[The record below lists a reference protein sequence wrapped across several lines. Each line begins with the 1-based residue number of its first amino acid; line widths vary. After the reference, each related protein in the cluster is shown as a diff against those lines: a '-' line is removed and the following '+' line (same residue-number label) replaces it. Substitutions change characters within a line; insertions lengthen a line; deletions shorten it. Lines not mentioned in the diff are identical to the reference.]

1 MDFDFDFEDAKPW
14 LIGIGAI
21 LLVAGVLF
29 GMTYINVNSAIAKCT
44 AAGYA
49 KPDWSWRVT
58 SCPADEDYASDS
70 VALVV
75 GNTADSPMPKLTDEA
90 DKYLRNSL
98 AQTDGDLQFYL
109 YSATPS
115 GSRIQLDDLKMKKAG
130 NVNSFVTNSSQ
141 TVDKIDKAIA
151 QPASENGADYFN
163 NIVAAGRA
171 VTTSPSTKSPLVL
184 VVGSGLSDSQPLNF
198 ANGDLLH
205 ADPADVLAQLKAKGT
220 IAQDDLKGV
229 RIVWSGLGVTTSPQQ
244 PLDATEKRNLR
255 NIYNTIFN
263 YMGARLVT
271 DDTVMATESV
281 KTDKTVTPVTVN
293 GLSGGVVVYK
303 LGENSIG
310 FKPGT
315 ATIQDQAKA
324 NSALDGII
332 ANYQKCPAAKLTVE
346 GYTARPNGTIEATS
360 DLSKSRADAVKKLL
374 VARGVNDAAVMATG
388 KGSSDFE
395 GRVDEKDATGTWNSE
410 KAQAN
415 RVVIVTMD
423 SSGGCSG

>member
-14 LIGIGAI
+14 LIGAGVI
-21 LLVAGVLF
+21 LLAVGALF
-29 GMTYINVNSAIAKCT
+29 GMLYLNVNDAISKCEK
-44 AAGYA
+44 AGYD
-49 KPDWSWRVT
+49 KPAWSWSVT

-75 GNTADSPMPKLTDEA
+75 ANTASSPMPKLTDES
-90 DKYLRNSL
+90 DKYIRNSL
-98 AQTDGDLQFYL
+98 AKTEGDLKFYA

-115 GSRIQLDDLKMKKAG
+115 GTRIQLDDLKAKKAG
-130 NVNSFVTNSSQ
+130 NVDSFIANSARSIK
-141 TVDKIDKAIA
+141 KIDTAIA
-151 QPASENGADYFN
+151 QPAVENGADYFN

-171 VTTSPSTKSPLVL
+171 VTTSPSVKSPLVL

-205 ADPADVLAQLKAKGT
+205 ADPAEVLNQLKAKGT
-220 IAQDDLKGV
+220 IAQGDLEGV
-229 RIVWSGLGVTTSPQQ
+229 RIVWSGLGVTTAPQQ

-255 NIYNTIFN
+255 NIYNAIFS

-271 DDTVMATESV
+271 DDTAMATESV
-281 KTDKTVTPVTVN
+281 KTDKTVAPVKVN
-293 GLSGGVVVYK
+293 GLAGGVVVYK

-310 FKPGT
+310 FKPST

-324 NSALDGII
+324 NTALDDIV
-332 ANYQKCPAAKLTVE
+332 ANYQKCPAAKLTIE
-346 GYTARPNGTIEATS
+346 GYTARPSDTEEITN

-374 VARGVNDAAVMATG
+374 VARGVNDGSIAAIG
-388 KGSSDFE
+388 KGSGGFE
-395 GRVDEKDATGTWNSE
+395 GRVDEKDATGTWSSE

-415 RVVIVTMD
+415 RVVLVKMD
-423 SSGGCSG
+423 SSGGCNG

>member
-14 LIGIGAI
+14 LIGIGVV
-21 LLVAGVLF
+21 LLAASALF
-29 GMTYINVNSAIAKCT
+29 GMLYLNVNDAIAKCEK
-44 AAGYA
+44 AGYD
-49 KPDWSWRVT
+49 KPGWSWSVT
-58 SCPADEDYASDS
+58 SCPANEDYASDS

-75 GNTADSPMPKLTDEA
+75 GNTANSPAPKLTDEA

-98 AQTDGDLQFYL
+98 AKTDGTLKFYL

-115 GSRIQLDDLKMKKAG
+115 GTRIQLDDLKLKKSG
-130 NVNSFVTNSSQ
+130 NVDSFVASSAQ
-141 TVDKIDKAIA
+141 TVKKIDTAIA

-163 NIVAAGRA
+163 TIVTAGRA
-171 VTTSPSTKSPLVL
+171 VTTSPSVKQPLVL
-184 VVGSGLSDSQPLNF
+184 VIGSGLSDAQPLNF

-220 IAQDDLKGV
+220 IAQDDLRGV

-255 NIYNTIFN
+255 NIYNAIFT

-271 DDTVMATESV
+271 DDTAMATESV
-281 KTDKTVTPVTVN
+281 KTDKPVAPVKVH

-303 LGENSIG
+303 FGENSIG

-315 ATIQDQAKA
+315 ATIQDSAKA
-324 NSALDGII
+324 NTALDGVV
-332 ANYQKCPAAKLTVE
+332 ANYQKCPAAKLTIE
-346 GYTARPNGTIEATS
+346 GYTARPSGTVEATN
-360 DLSKSRADAVKKLL
+360 DLSKARADAVKKLL
-374 VARGVNDAAVMATG
+374 VARGVSDTAIAATG
-388 KGSSDFE
+388 KGSSDFS
-395 GRVDEKDATGTWNSE
+395 GRVDEQDATGVWSSD

-423 SSGGCSG
+423 SGGGC

>member
-29 GMTYINVNSAIAKCT
+29 GMTYINVNSAIAKCG
-44 AAGYA
+44 AAGYGE
-49 KPDWSWRVT
+49 PEWSWRVT

-75 GNTADSPMPKLTDEA
+75 GNTANSPAPKLTDEA

-98 AQTDGDLQFYL
+98 AKTDGDLQFYL

-115 GSRIQLDDLKMKKAG
+115 GSRIQLDDLKVKKAG
-130 NVNSFVTNSSQ
+130 NVNSFVANSTQ
-141 TVDKIDKAIA
+141 TIDKIDKAIDRA
-151 QPASENGADYFN
+151 PSENGADYFN

-171 VTTSPSTKSPLVL
+171 VTTSPSTKAPLVL
-184 VVGSGLSDSQPLNF
+184 VIGSGLSDSQPLNF

-205 ADPADVLAQLKAKGT
+205 ADPADVLNQLKAKGT
-220 IAQDDLKGV
+220 IAQDDLEGV
-229 RIVWSGLGVTTSPQQ
+229 RIVWSGLGVTTAPQQ

-324 NSALDGII
+324 NTALDGII

-346 GYTARPNGTIEATS
+346 GYTARPNDTIEATN
-360 DLSKSRADAVKKLL
+360 DLSKARADAVKKLL
-374 VARGVNDAAVMATG
+374 VARGVKDGSVVAAG
-388 KGSSDFE
+388 KGSSEFE
-395 GRVDEKDATGTWNSE
+395 GRVPEQDATGTWNSE

-415 RVVIVTMD
+415 RVVLVTMD
-423 SSGGCSG
+423 SSGGCNG